1 MAQTQTLPPWLKR
14 PIPDLVAIEKVKS
27 FCKQTQL
34 HTVCEEARCPNLGEC
49 WQSGVAT
56 FLILGHICTR
66 SCRFCAVQTGIPD
79 GINWNESDEV
89 ASAVEGMNLNYVV
102 VTSVTRDDLSDGGA
116 EQFALTILKIKER
129 CPQTKVEVLIPD
141 FLGNEENLKT
151 VVQAKADVISHN
163 LETVERLSPVIR
175 PQADFQRS
183 LAVVRTLKKMNN
195 GFFVKSG
202 LMVGLGETDQE
213 IYQTIES
220 LYECGC
226 DILTIGQYL
235 RPTQTDR
242 HVPVDRFVSPNSF
255 DNFREFGLRLG
266 FKNVISAPLVR
277 SSFLAEEGYQTALF
291 KN

>member
-14 PIPDLVAIEKVKS
+14 PIPALDAIEKVKS
-27 FCKQTQL
+27 FCKQAQL

-66 SCRFCAVQTGIPD
+66 SCRFCAVQTGIPH

-141 FLGNEENLKT
+141 FLGNEENLKI
-151 VVQAKADVISHN
+151 VVEAKPDVVSHN

-183 LAVVRTLKKMNN
+183 LAVLRTLKKMNN

-242 HVPVDRFVSPNSF
+242 HVPVDRFVSPRSF
-255 DNFREFGLRLG
+255 EGFREFGLRLG
-266 FKNVISAPLVR
+266 FKNVVSAPLVR